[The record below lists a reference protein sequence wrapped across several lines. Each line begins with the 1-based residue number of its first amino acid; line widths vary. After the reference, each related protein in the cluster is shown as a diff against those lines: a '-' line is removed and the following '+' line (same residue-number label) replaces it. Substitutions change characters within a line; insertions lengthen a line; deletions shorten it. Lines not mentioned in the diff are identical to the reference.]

1 MERLNHVWLLISFL
15 LIYPSSSYGQRT
27 EAPVYKDGDSWRI
40 RLEVTRIGFDVSGTC
55 AQAYSEYLVRK
66 DGGKTTVFGVKND
79 GQIAIECPHISALAL
94 GEEGD
99 LKFPLYSGLSWSDN
113 RSRRVPGLQ
122 PRVVNYQYEVSS
134 WEKIKTPKGEFNA
147 FKIVK
152 SFQIA
157 PPLRKGGQPHWQIHT
172 YYYAPSVKA
181 IVQYRAEDD
190 DIKETA
196 TLLDFNLTE

>member
-1 MERLNHVWLLISFL
+1 
-15 LIYPSSSYGQRT
+15 
-27 EAPVYKDGDSWRI
+27 
-40 RLEVTRIGFDVSGTC
+40 
-55 AQAYSEYLVRK
+55 
-66 DGGKTTVFGVKND
+66 
-79 GQIAIECPHISALAL
+79 
-94 GEEGD
+94 
-99 LKFPLYSGLSWSDN
+99 
-113 RSRRVPGLQ
+113 LQ

-196 TLLDFNLTE
+196 TLVDFNLTE